1 MCTCSYNCSGAV
13 VVMDCN
19 IILDRFDDFVFL
31 FYFLHVLC
39 FRRSISLQFAH
50 RRITTHAL
58 WTPSSATSLMLF
70 RWWVLNIELF
80 LKMGALQVWVLP
92 LCVCNCVCNWIAHVM
107 QIKYC
112 TENNKR
118 LIHFSTCEVYGK
130 TIGSFLPEEYRQV
143 VYQC

>member
-1 MCTCSYNCSGAV
+1 MQLQLQWCCGSNGLQYNTWPFWWFCIFILFFTCSLFQTINLAAICTPADYNTRPLDTIFGNFIDAIPVVGFEYWV
-13 VVMDCN
+13 VVSWNGCSSSSS
-19 IILDRFDDFVFL
+19 
-31 FYFLHVLC
+31 FYV
-39 FRRSISLQFAH
+39 
-50 RRITTHAL
+50 HA
-58 WTPSSATSLMLF
+58 
-70 RWWVLNIELF
+70 R
-80 LKMGALQVWVLP
+80 
-92 LCVCNCVCNWIAHVM
+92 VCNCVCNLIVHVM